1 MNNQLLDSL
10 GNPMKKMNYYTVHGF
25 VNCRYLGTKR
35 NNNSLMRFKMP
46 NNNIIYRFYNSI
58 PPPIPNE
65 NNDYSYSDI
74 EDDSDNDF
82 PNHDF
87 NNNHFHGGK
96 GKRIKRSI
104 KRNKKLIRQRKSIR
118 KK

>member
-10 GNPMKKMNYYTVHGF
+10 GNPMEQMNYYTVDGF

-46 NNNIIYRFYNSI
+46 NNKIFYRMYNLI
-58 PPPIPNE
+58 PPPVPNK
-65 NNDYSYSDI
+65 NNDYGYSDI

-82 PNHDF
+82 
-87 NNNHFHGGK
+87 
-96 GKRIKRSI
+96 
-104 KRNKKLIRQRKSIR
+104 
-118 KK
+118 